1 MNNNDNWHQV
11 IREVHLFGG
20 ARAINDVEPV
30 VRIVPNTTDG
40 KTASIELESFGSL
53 LETIKKLHIGIIGCD
68 FYTNTIEIEGI
79 SPPQWRTKSFVGPG
93 WLCTE
98 QGMKWSFIA
107 HSAFKQKNAL
117 FCDVASRVAH
127 QLNACEWRLRQ
138 LSESYNDQL
147 YSIIKDSKH
156 KDGERFANGYTSLC
170 YLAFQAFLVDACI
183 LRDYLCEFYWIAH
196 YQTEPEQRVTTLGGL
211 LRKWKQNSPNDR
223 IAKELKAS
231 AGKNGWL
238 FELGAFRDLV
248 VHSAPLAHADRTLF
262 AVCRSFDMPQ
272 GRKLPGIKLPIPS
285 NPSEISGGRSSG
297 RYFEDPELNFARFTN
312 ALEDSANARDALEYA
327 HISMQ
332 LIGALADTVSS
343 ASPFEPEI
351 PTFSKKDIIGE
362 IKIIDDIQGN

>member
-1 MNNNDNWHQV
+1 MNKKDDWQQV

-20 ARAINDVEPV
+20 ARAINNIEPFAH
-30 VRIVPNTTDG
+30 IFPKTTDG
-40 KTASIELESFGSL
+40 KLANVKLEGFGSL
-53 LETIKKLHIGIIGCD
+53 FEKIKNLRIGIIGCD
-68 FYTNTIEIEGI
+68 FYTNTIEIKGI
-79 SPPQWRTKSFVGPG
+79 NPPQWRTKSLVGSG
-93 WLCTE
+93 WPCTD

-107 HSAFKQKNAL
+107 HSAFKQKDAL
-117 FCDVASRVAH
+117 FCDVASRISH
-127 QLNACEWRLRQ
+127 QLMACEWRLRQ
-138 LSESYNDQL
+138 LSESYNEQL
-147 YSIIKDSKH
+147 NSRLKDSSY

-183 LRDYLCEFYWIAH
+183 LRDYLSEFYWIAKG
-196 YQTEPEQRVTTLGGL
+196 QTEAEQRVTTLGGL
-211 LRKWKQNSPNDR
+211 IRKWKQAIPNDPVAR
-223 IAKELKAS
+223 ELKAS
-231 AGKNGWL
+231 ADKGNWL

-272 GRKLPGIKLPIPS
+272 GRELPGIKLPIPN

-332 LIGALADTVSS
+332 LISALAETISS
-343 ASPFEPEI
+343 TSPFEPEI
-351 PTFSKKDIIGE
+351 PTFSKKDIIGD
-362 IKIIDDIQGN
+362 IKIIEDI